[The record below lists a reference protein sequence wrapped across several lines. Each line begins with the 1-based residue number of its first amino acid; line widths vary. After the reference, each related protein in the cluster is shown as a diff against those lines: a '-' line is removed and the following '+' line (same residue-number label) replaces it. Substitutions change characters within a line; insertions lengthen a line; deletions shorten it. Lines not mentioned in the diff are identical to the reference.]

1 MSTKL
6 APRPANEDQRVKAV
20 IKTGLIDAP
29 DNTAFQIYC
38 ELAKDIT
45 GFEYASFSLFDADMQ
60 CSIAKVGDDDEKPG
74 DKGLRHENNICSYVL
89 LDTEPLLMKDM
100 SKDPIWKNHPE
111 FLKGTAEWYG
121 YAGFPVINKD
131 NYALGTLC
139 LLNGEPS
146 SLTKK
151 QIELIKGLAE
161 RIAHQIDLQTDQK
174 ETTSD
179 SMHQAIK
186 KFTNRVHVNDLDLLN
201 KFLNVCSGKIIAEE
215 ELEHLKKTDLAKK
228 DPSGEIVLTE
238 NGKTLLSEM
247 KLQPKVMKRNVIDTD
262 GRPTFL
268 DDLLGEL

>member
-1 MSTKL
+1 MLSAEPTLIHDLSKH
-6 APRPANEDQRVKAV
+6 PKW
-20 IKTGLIDAP
+20 KTHPKILSG
-29 DNTAFQIYC
+29 
-38 ELAKDIT
+38 EAK
-45 GFEYASFSLFDADMQ
+45 YL
-60 CSIAKVGDDDEKPG
+60 
-74 DKGLRHENNICSYVL
+74 
-89 LDTEPLLMKDM
+89 
-100 SKDPIWKNHPE
+100 
-111 FLKGTAEWYG
+111 G

-139 LLNGEPS
+139 LLNGDPL
-146 SLTKK
+146 SLSKK

-215 ELEHLKKTDLAKK
+215 ELEQLKKTDLAKK

>member
-1 MSTKL
+1 MKAQL
-6 APRPANEDQRVKAV
+6 APRPKNEDRRVVAV
-20 IKTGLIDAP
+20 KRTGIIDN
-29 DNTAFQIYC
+29 DQDSNFSIFC
-38 ELAKDIT
+38 DLGRELT
-45 GFEYASFSLFDADMQ
+45 GFDYAAFSLFDENFQ
-60 CSIAKVGDDDEKPG
+60 CKISATDGSANKKSE
-74 DKGLRHENNICSYVL
+74 RHEFNVCSYVL
-89 LDTEPLLMKDM
+89 LSSEPTLIHDLSKHSKWKD
-100 SKDPIWKNHPE
+100 HPE
-111 FLKGTAEWYG
+111 IVAGEAKYLG

-151 QIELIKGLAE
+151 QIELIKSLAE

-186 KFTNRVHVNDLDLLN
+186 KFTNRLNVNNFDLLN
-201 KFLNVCSGKIIAEE
+201 TFLNVCSGKIIAEE
-215 ELEHLKKTDLAKK
+215 EFQQLKKHDLAVKVS
-228 DPSGEIVLTE
+228 SGDVVLNE

-262 GRPTFL
+262 GRPAFL